1 MELIE
6 LFVLIETQSL
16 KFSSLILNFGVEFW
30 NLDVILSRLSGS
42 LTWKNTKNSTLFCD
56 SFARE

>member
-16 KFSSLILNFGVEFW
+16 KFSSLILDFGVEFW
-30 NLDVILSRLSGS
+30 NLEVILSGS
-42 LTWKNTKNSTLFCD
+42 LTLFCD
-56 SFARE
+56 LENPWESSKIVAS